1 MKWKSHSLIKTRAFS
16 HRHRWHERFVPMPDR
31 PNDASKLTGIPA
43 VLAEVDAVQFEPN
56 DDTRTRAR
64 KFPSH

>member
-1 MKWKSHSLIKTRAFS
+1 
-16 HRHRWHERFVPMPDR
+16 MPDR